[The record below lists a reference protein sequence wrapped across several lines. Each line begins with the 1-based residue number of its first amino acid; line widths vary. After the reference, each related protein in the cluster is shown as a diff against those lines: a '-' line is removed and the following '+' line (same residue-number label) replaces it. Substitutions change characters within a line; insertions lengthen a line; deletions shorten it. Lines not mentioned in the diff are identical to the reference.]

1 MISEG
6 ATPSPR
12 AVDPSVDPAL
22 DAICVKAMHRNQTG
36 RYETAG
42 HLAMDVKSWLDD
54 EVVSC
59 FPEPWTAN
67 ARRWLRKHKTFAQTA
82 AVAVFL
88 IATISTIFA
97 VVINNAHDR
106 EKITHDKIKAA
117 HERLIVANEQETAAK
132 KDAFRQFVRA
142 RRAIDG
148 SLTGVSDG
156 LADLPTMQSLR
167 AKLLEQAA
175 KDYEELAAE
184 KSDDP
189 TMEAEYARSLIRLG
203 DVRRS
208 LHQFEESR
216 AAYDAAIE
224 RLKKCLPKS
233 ELKLSLASI
242 HDRLGL
248 LAALQ
253 GKEKEATASF
263 LLAMKLL
270 VESDADTI
278 EALKLKATIQ
288 GNHGIFLS
296 RATQSMEALELLR
309 KSEKN
314 WDLLIDKADA
324 SEFRESRGK
333 IRIAIGEH
341 LRQSVSIY
349 GKRAT

>member
-1 MISEG
+1 
-6 ATPSPR
+6 
-12 AVDPSVDPAL
+12 
-22 DAICVKAMHRNQTG
+22 
-36 RYETAG
+36 
-42 HLAMDVKSWLDD
+42 
-54 EVVSC
+54 
-59 FPEPWTAN
+59 
-67 ARRWLRKHKTFAQTA
+67 
-82 AVAVFL
+82 
-88 IATISTIFA
+88 
-97 VVINNAHDR
+97 
-106 EKITHDKIKAA
+106 
-117 HERLIVANEQETAAK
+117 
-132 KDAFRQFVRA
+132 
-142 RRAIDG
+142 
-148 SLTGVSDG
+148 
-156 LADLPTMQSLR
+156 
-167 AKLLEQAA
+167 
-175 KDYEELAAE
+175 
-184 KSDDP
+184 
-189 TMEAEYARSLIRLG
+189 
-203 DVRRS
+203 
-208 LHQFEESR
+208 
-216 AAYDAAIE
+216 
-224 RLKKCLPKS
+224 
-233 ELKLSLASI
+233 
-242 HDRLGL
+242 L